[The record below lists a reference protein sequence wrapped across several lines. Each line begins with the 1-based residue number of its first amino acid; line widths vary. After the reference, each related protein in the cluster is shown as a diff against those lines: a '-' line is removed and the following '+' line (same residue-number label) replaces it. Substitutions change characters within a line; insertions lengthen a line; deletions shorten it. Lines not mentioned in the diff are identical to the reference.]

1 MARLNVTDRKL
12 LVGEIIKQLTI
23 DPKKEKQKL
32 FEKYLKDTKQKKK
45 YDELVKQAE
54 VIKELNEKYAAECRS
69 LIFPDG
75 YNFWKVD
82 SLYNFENNVKST
94 FIVNNTPSVAEIETK
109 ILLSGSDDLAA
120 LIESIV
126 NEYKQQQ

>member
-32 FEKYLKDTKQKKK
+32 FEQYLKDTKQKKK

-54 VIKELNEKYAAECRS
+54 TIKELNKKYAAECNS
-69 LIFPDG
+69 LIFPSG

-94 FIVNNTPSVAEIETK
+94 FTVNNTPSVAEIETK
-109 ILLSGSDDLAA
+109 ILLSGSDDLTA

-126 NEYKQQQ
+126 NEYKQQ

>member
-1 MARLNVTDRKL
+1 MARLNVTDRRL
-12 LVGEIIKQLTI
+12 LVDEIIKRLSI

>member
-12 LVGEIIKQLTI
+12 LVGEIIKRLSI

-54 VIKELNEKYAAECRS
+54 IIKELNEKYAAECRT
-69 LIFPDG
+69 LVFPSG
-75 YNFWKVD
+75 YTFWKVD

-94 FIVNNTPSVAEIETK
+94 FTVNNTPSEKEIETK
-109 ILLSGSDDLAA
+109 ILLSGSDDLTA

-126 NEYKQQQ
+126 NEYKQQ

>member
-23 DPKKEKQKL
+23 NPKEEQEKF
-32 FEKYLKDTKQKKK
+32 FEEYLSSTKQTKK
-45 YDELVKQAE
+45 YNELVKQQE
-54 VIKELNEKYAAECRS
+54 IINGLIKKQQEECSKLKFPKNVTYGYWSNKTIKDFEHIIKNIYVTKMPSEK
-69 LIFPDG
+69 
-75 YNFWKVD
+75 
-82 SLYNFENNVKST
+82 
-94 FIVNNTPSVAEIETK
+94 EIETK

-126 NEYKQQQ
+126 NEYKQQ